1 MSTVAGIMTK
11 HVKTVGAGTSVRSA
25 AKKMKEDRV
34 GALLVRKGKT
44 FSGIVTDTDLVR
56 RALAS
61 NKDLAKLTVE
71 DVMTSPVCTIEGDRT
86 VGDAQ
91 EMMGDLG
98 VRHLGVTQAGEIVG
112 VVSVRDLLVFYQ
124 HYSEPKITQD

>member
-1 MSTVAGIMTK
+1 MSTVANIMTK

-25 AKKMKEDRV
+25 ARKMKEDRIS
-34 GALLVRKGKT
+34 ALLVKKGKT

-61 NKDLAKLTVE
+61 NKDLAKMTVD
-71 DVMTSPVCTIEGDRT
+71 DVMTTPVCTIEGLRT

-124 HYSEPKITQD
+124 RYSEPKISQD

>member
-1 MSTVAGIMTK
+1 MS
-11 HVKTVGAGTSVRSA
+11 TSVRSA
-25 AKKMKEDRV
+25 AKKMKDDRI
-34 GALLVRKGKT
+34 GALLVKKGKT

-61 NKDLAKLTVE
+61 NKDVSKLTVE

-86 VGDAQ
+86 VSDAQ

-98 VRHLGVTQAGEIVG
+98 VRHLGVTKAGEIVG

-124 HYSEPKITQD
+124 RYSEPKITQD